1 MKKKHIVKKET
12 GSIFI
17 AVILTLTLF
26 SNFDTL
32 DNIEIGLK
40 TILIGLLSSITY
52 EVIEFLRN
60 FLTKER

>member
-1 MKKKHIVKKET
+1 MNQKHIVKKET

>member
-1 MKKKHIVKKET
+1 MNKKHIVKKET